1 MCAHTTSIADDLKQ
15 GALGMGTH
23 RCDDL
28 NEDIGFVHVHATVQ
42 RPRSAS
48 GQETLPGLPAGDV
61 EVSSFA
67 CHDTSA
73 TLSCC
78 YSSFS
83 FLLASRLASD
93 PRGPLRYAAEGPCL
107 YISLTSSPVHPPAGT
122 CYLSIHR
129 RMALAS
135 FSSILFQSLMLAM
148 PLSRPVMVVS
158 CFLQQAPQRY
168 DADLETRSLFLGLL

>member
-73 TLSCC
+73 NAVT
-78 YSSFS
+78 
-83 FLLASRLASD
+83 
-93 PRGPLRYAAEGPCL
+93 
-107 YISLTSSPVHPPAGT
+107 
-122 CYLSIHR
+122 
-129 RMALAS
+129 
-135 FSSILFQSLMLAM
+135 
-148 PLSRPVMVVS
+148 PLSLFSLLLDSPPILGDHSGMQQKAPVCTS
-158 CFLQQAPQRY
+158 H
-168 DADLETRSLFLGLL
+168 